1 MLSRLQ
7 EISLIARCVAADDRR
22 AFGQLVNAYSDP
34 LRRFMLSLTKG
45 DYALADDLAQETFI
59 KAYLSIRSFEGVAR
73 FRTWLFRIAYNE
85 FISHT
90 RKAVPLQ
97 SLDNLTD
104 LSDESDPSELPDTDN
119 TITTLEEAIQS
130 LPPQHRA
137 TIQLYYYEKFSIAR
151 ISTVT
156 GIPEGTVKSYL
167 SRARKRLASLLQQYR
182 Y

>member
-22 AFGQLVNAYSDP
+22 AFGQLVEAYSDP
-34 LRRFMLSLTKG
+34 LRRFMLGLTKG
-45 DYALADDLAQETFI
+45 DTSLADDLAQETFI

-73 FRTWLFRIAYNE
+73 FRTWLFRIAYHE

-90 RKAVPLQ
+90 RKAMPTSQLSEIPELSEDFDNSEISDLAD
-97 SLDNLTD
+97 SLEQAL
-104 LSDESDPSELPDTDN
+104 
-119 TITTLEEAIQS
+119 QS
-130 LPPQHRA
+130 LPPPHRA
-137 TIQLYYYEKFSIAR
+137 IVQLFYYEKFTIPR

-167 SRARKRLASLLQQYR
+167 SRARKRLASLLQPYR

>member
-1 MLSRLQ
+1 
-7 EISLIARCVAADDRR
+7 
-22 AFGQLVNAYSDP
+22 
-34 LRRFMLSLTKG
+34 MLSLTKG